1 MFEFRLEGHSR
12 TPAYIQLAQ
21 QVRHALR
28 LGALAPGDQL
38 PTVKEVV
45 EKLILSPNTVLKAYR
60 ELERDGLIS
69 SRQGKGTFVVRTLA
83 DPLLTRHA
91 PLVRR
96 LARWLRD
103 AQQAGLSPE
112 DIDAL
117 LASARQASGAQEEI
131 S

>member
-12 TPAYIQLAQ
+12 IPAYVQLAQ

-28 LGALAPGDQL
+28 LGVLRPGDQL

-45 EKLILSPNTVLKAYR
+45 EKLLLSPNTVLKAYR
-60 ELERDGLIS
+60 ELEREGLIS
-69 SRQGKGTFVVRTLA
+69 GRQGRGTFVVRTLA

-96 LARWLRD
+96 IVRWMHD
-103 AQQAGLSPE
+103 AQQAGLSP
-112 DIDAL
+112 
-117 LASARQASGAQEEI
+117 
-131 S
+131 